1 MNNLRLFVVVALAAF
16 LVACASTVAI
26 PSQAYAPPPKSA
38 LATVYVLR
46 FNSMPLKANIQVGVD
61 GKTLML
67 LPDNRYTWFQVP
79 AGPRVLSAGY
89 PSFPDMTAKLPLDL
103 AEGQT
108 YVLRYSTGDRGM
120 SLIGQYDEPVPV
132 GMTANGRYW
141 TRLQSLSGGDISQ
154 WLGGLEYVATNP

>member
-79 AGPRVLSAGY
+79 AGPRVLSAQ
-89 PSFPDMTAKLPLDL
+89 DRARHLPRYDRKAAARFGRGSNVRL
-103 AEGQT
+103 A
-108 YVLRYSTGDRGM
+108 LFDR
-120 SLIGQYDEPVPV
+120 
-132 GMTANGRYW
+132 
-141 TRLQSLSGGDISQ
+141 
-154 WLGGLEYVATNP
+154 